1 MESLFRACG
10 RPDLRAALG
19 VAAFVVTVGATSR
32 GPIGAAP
39 GYAQGIGSYAGQ
51 YGDAQTIPL
60 EELLNG
66 NYPRTGAV
74 RTRGTLEAGPR
85 VQGGLR
91 RYNLRVSGDRLAATI
106 ASRLPITP
114 SVVIRDS
121 FDFDADR
128 LNMRE
133 IEVVGT
139 FQSGMGMDSGTGG
152 GFWFWSYSSADD
164 EGDGSRSG
172 KARPSPTGLLAI
184 EDLVGRPASL
194 AKETVRV
201 RGQFRGK
208 NLFGDLAPAGA
219 PADGWVIKDGDSAVW
234 VSGKQPKGSGWS
246 LDPESK
252 SDTTRW
258 VEVVGKIETRDGV
271 TYLKASQLALAPPPK
286 PGDDEAQ

>member
-1 MESLFRACG
+1 MESLFRPCR
-10 RPDLRAALG
+10 RPGPRWVLAVAF
-19 VAAFVVTVGATSR
+19 VAAAMADSQ

-39 GYAQGIGSYAGQ
+39 ARAQGVGSYTGQ

-66 NYPRTGAV
+66 NYPHTGAV

-85 VQGGLR
+85 VQGGIR
-91 RYNLRVSGDRLAATI
+91 RYSLRVSGDRLAATI

-139 FQSGMGMDSGTGG
+139 FQPGMGMDSGTGG

-164 EGDGSRSG
+164 EGDGSRGG
-172 KARPSPTGLLAI
+172 KARAMPTGLLAI

-201 RGQFRGK
+201 KGQFRGK
-208 NLFGDLAPAGA
+208 NLFGDLGVAGA
-219 PADGWVIKDGDSAVW
+219 PADGWVIKDGESAVW
-234 VSGKQPKGSGWS
+234 VTGKRPKGSGWS

-271 TYLKASQLALAPPPK
+271 TCLRASQVTLSAPPK
-286 PGDDEAQ
+286 PGDEDAQ